1 MSDVSA
7 DHDPIELVEI
17 TDPAAQAD
25 LLQAVFDTVL
35 RPSFSTDELPSIDVL
50 RRGASDEHEQTIIV
64 AIDVRGPAAAAVYG
78 RPAGLTVGVLSYL
91 AARPGE
97 RGRGLGGRL
106 LARLAEIAERSTV
119 ELVLGEVHD
128 PRWYEE
134 TDDEHP
140 EARLR
145 FYQRHGARLLAVPWI
160 QPRLAGGGERV
171 RDMLLLA
178 LYANDDLVDLGV
190 PGTWIENWAEAFYAA
205 EEGAEPDDEEYDALI
220 ERLTATSTIALLGID
235 QIDSVGRLDLPDR
248 PE

>member
-97 RGRGLGGRL
+97 RGRGWL
-106 LARLAEIAERSTV
+106 L
-119 ELVLGEVHD
+119 
-128 PRWYEE
+128 
-134 TDDEHP
+134 
-140 EARLR
+140 
-145 FYQRHGARLLAVPWI
+145 
-160 QPRLAGGGERV
+160 
-171 RDMLLLA
+171 
-178 LYANDDLVDLGV
+178 
-190 PGTWIENWAEAFYAA
+190 
-205 EEGAEPDDEEYDALI
+205 
-220 ERLTATSTIALLGID
+220 TSTNLLED
-235 QIDSVGRLDLPDR
+235 EPVATVVEHRTDAHRA
-248 PE
+248 E